1 MNNRTVLHIDVNS
14 AYLSWE
20 AIERL
25 EQGNPLDLREI
36 DAIIG
41 GNPKTR
47 RGIVLAKSI
56 PAKRFGIQ
64 TGETLHTAFQKC
76 PHLTVVPPNYALYM
90 RCSDAMKAL
99 LESYVPK
106 VQRFSVD
113 EFFIELTQCNRLYG
127 NALDLADLLRKTI
140 KNELGFTVNIGIS
153 SNKLLA
159 KIASDFVKPD
169 RVHTL
174 YLHELQEKLWP
185 LPVSELYM
193 VGRRTLP
200 KLLTMGIHTIGDLA
214 TTHPEWLFSKLKTHG
229 LVLHD
234 YANGIE
240 STRIQSDTANGPKG
254 IGNSTTIPYDI
265 ETLEEAQMILLS
277 LTESVCAR
285 LRAEY
290 MRASLIGITIK
301 YADFTHYSHQ
311 RQLDFYCNQTTLL
324 FEIAKQL
331 LEELWDGNAIRHLGI
346 RISKFQS
353 NDFYQYSL
361 LDPKNCDQLS
371 TLDYT
376 IDTLRMRFGKD
387 ILKRGC
393 FANSPYKS
401 ITGGT
406 ADDADYPMMSS
417 FL

>member
-1 MNNRTVLHIDVNS
+1 
-14 AYLSWE
+14 
-20 AIERL
+20 
-25 EQGNPLDLREI
+25 
-36 DAIIG
+36 
-41 GNPKTR
+41 
-47 RGIVLAKSI
+47 
-56 PAKRFGIQ
+56 
-64 TGETLHTAFQKC
+64 
-76 PHLTVVPPNYALYM
+76 
-90 RCSDAMKAL
+90 
-99 LESYVPK
+99 
-106 VQRFSVD
+106 
-113 EFFIELTQCNRLYG
+113 
-127 NALDLADLLRKTI
+127 
-140 KNELGFTVNIGIS
+140 
-153 SNKLLA
+153 
-159 KIASDFVKPD
+159 
-169 RVHTL
+169 
-174 YLHELQEKLWP
+174 
-185 LPVSELYM
+185 
-193 VGRRTLP
+193 
-200 KLLTMGIHTIGDLA
+200 
-214 TTHPEWLFSKLKTHG
+214 
-229 LVLHD
+229 
-234 YANGIE
+234 
-240 STRIQSDTANGPKG
+240 
-254 IGNSTTIPYDI
+254 
-265 ETLEEAQMILLS
+265 MILLS